1 MSDIVL
7 RDVTMGMGNP
17 NHVHYHRHNQLN
29 LESQNVDLMI
39 QEVNRGG
46 LVDSLL
52 NNIAGQSGGL
62 TVQPRGVA
70 EIEDTYNMRR
80 GLCRLRFSVMVNAL
94 KEVELIVLGYLAGGE
109 ARDDGIDPATRFIPV
124 RTWSIDITSVSDING
139 MPDTRQVVNNS
150 AQFLMGDPT
159 QGKKLRSMRPID
171 IGNEVLGYIS
181 TEQEG
186 RQAGYVGNAT
196 ADLSN
201 ALLISKTQNMDSTH
215 YAKQLLKI
223 AGNVMHD
230 DAVGGMGID
239 DSISGSIYSNSMSEQ
254 LISDNEFFRAMAVS
268 TGTWHYKGFEGF
280 SLGEIASVFENFGDV
295 LDDRM
300 LNVNLFDDIDN
311 IAMTSAY
318 GSTTIVESTAK
329 EIAFLCAD
337 LSIRAGLTHV
347 VFAATNDVSEF
358 NGFMDE
364 DGCKLVTGEF
374 MSISDQDDYAINRLE
389 RFVQLFKDKFYTKF
403 NSGYEHQKTIVNI
416 AVTCSLFGETS
427 VELFFNGDLQTKQS
441 YTNATYYI
449 CRTSPNIAGTE
460 TGVNDAVN
468 FLNNLREYIN

>member
-1 MSDIVL
+1 MADIVL
-7 RDVTMGMGNP
+7 RDVTMGIGNP
-17 NHVHYHRHNQLN
+17 NHVHFHRHNQLN

-46 LVDSLL
+46 LVESMIND
-52 NNIAGQSGGL
+52 IAGQSGGL
-62 TVQPRGVA
+62 TVQPRGAV
-70 EIEDTYNMRR
+70 EIEDTFNMRR
-80 GLCRLRFSVMVNAL
+80 GLCRLRFSVVVSAL
-94 KEVELIVLGYLAGGE
+94 KETELIVLGYLAGGE
-109 ARDDGIDPATRFIPV
+109 ARTDGIDPATRFVPV
-124 RTWSIDITSVSDING
+124 RTWSIDVTSVSDMTG
-139 MPDTRQVVNNS
+139 MPDVRQTVNNS
-150 AQFLMGDPT
+150 AQFLLGDPNT
-159 QGKKLRSMRPID
+159 GKKLRSMRPID

-201 ALLISKTQNMDSTH
+201 SLLVSKTQNMDSTH

-230 DAVGGMGID
+230 DVAGGMGIE
-239 DSISGSIYSNSMSEQ
+239 DSISGSIYSNAMSEQ
-254 LISDNEFFRAMAVS
+254 LVSDNEFFRAMAVA

-280 SLGEIASVFENFGDV
+280 TLGEIASVFENFVDV

-300 LNVNLFDDIDN
+300 LDANLFDEVDN
-311 IAMTSAY
+311 VAMSSAY
-318 GSTTIVESTAK
+318 GATTITESTAK

-337 LSIRAGLTHV
+337 LSIRSGLTHI
-347 VFAATNDVSEF
+347 VFAATNNVAEF
-358 NGFMDE
+358 GGFME
-364 DGCKLVTGEF
+364 EEGVKLVTGEF
-374 MSISDQDDYAINRLE
+374 MSISDQDPYAINRLE
-389 RFVQLFKDKFYTKF
+389 RFKQLFKDKFYTKF
-403 NSGYEHQKTIVNI
+403 NSGYEHQRNIVNI
-416 AVTCSLFGETS
+416 VVTCSLFGETS
-427 VELFFNGDLQTKQS
+427 VELFFNGDEQTMQN

-460 TGVNDAVN
+460 AGVNDAIN